1 VLAAKLDRRQH
12 LDVGF
17 GQSFFLGEFT
27 QAIRNV
33 SGGRGEHLAAHQVSY
48 SDPERL
54 CDRVEGFRR
63 GAPVA
68 GIVLQCPQV
77 AFADSG
83 VFSELTEIEAALFAE
98 ASDPVTDADARCW
111 PAGRWL
117 VRRHGGALTGEL
129 A

>member
-1 VLAAKLDRRQH
+1 VLAAKLDGCQH

-48 SDPERL
+48 GDPERP
-54 CDRVEGFRR
+54 CDRVEGFGR
-63 GAPVA
+63 GAPGA
-68 GIVLQCPQV
+68 GIVLQGPQI
-77 AFADSG
+77 ALANSG
-83 VFSELTEIEAALFAE
+83 VFGELTEIQAALLAE
-98 ASDPVTDADARCW
+98 ASDPVTDADARRW
-111 PAGRWL
+111 LFARWL
-117 VRRHGGALTGEL
+117 VRRHGGALTGKL